1 MNTSNQL
8 TSDYLKSVIRTV
20 PNWPKPGVNFRDI
33 TPLMLNKLAFRR
45 LIDAFV
51 HQYQEAQIDA
61 IAAIDARGFII
72 GAPLAYELNTSF
84 VPVRKQGKLPFR
96 TFSETYTLEYGE
108 ATVELHAD
116 AVLPGQRILI
126 IDDLVATGGSML
138 AATNLVRRV
147 GGEVL
152 ACASIIELSDLGGGD
167 AVRAAGYDMF
177 SVCQFTGIE

>member
-1 MNTSNQL
+1 MNTSTQS

-20 PNWPKPGVNFRDI
+20 PDWPKPGVNFRDI
-33 TPLMLNKLAFRR
+33 TPLMQNRLAFRR

-51 HQYQEAQIDA
+51 HQFQEAQIDA

-116 AVLPGQRILI
+116 ALEPRQQVLI
-126 IDDLVATGGSML
+126 IDDLIATGGSML
-138 AATNLVRRV
+138 AAANLVRRV
-147 GGEVL
+147 GAEVL
-152 ACASIIELSDLGGGD
+152 ACASIIELTELGGGNL
-167 AVRAAGYDMF
+167 VRDAGYPVF
-177 SVCQFTGIE
+177 SVCQFNETE